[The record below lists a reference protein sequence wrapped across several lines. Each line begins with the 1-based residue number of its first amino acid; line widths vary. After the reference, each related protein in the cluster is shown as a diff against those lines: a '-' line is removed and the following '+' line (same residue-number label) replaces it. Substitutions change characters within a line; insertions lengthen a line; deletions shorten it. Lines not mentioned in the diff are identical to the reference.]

1 MSSKRILPDLS
12 KVSVAD
18 LKAALAAQGVSLG
31 ASKEPGVAVISY
43 TPKKGKHAG
52 VEGKRLQIT
61 GNFFPVLMG
70 QEACKVLVEHGLDA
84 LKAFAKT
91 GK

>member
-1 MSSKRILPDLS
+1 MSKARILPDLS

-31 ASKEPGVAVISY
+31 TSKEPGVQVIDY
-43 TPKKGKHAG
+43 VPKKGKHAG
-52 VEGKRLQIT
+52 KTVKRLQIT
-61 GNFFPVLMG
+61 GDFFPVLMG

-84 LKAFAKT
+84 LKTFAKT